1 MLYACSGGHWA
12 ACARSAGPTR
22 QPPWHCACHQ
32 NGRRLRIGEHHSGG
46 VRGVRKKRADGPD
59 DTRPGGAP
67 FASPVCN
74 IGRGLGCFCGAKKEP
89 IPLSHTAGHHASSP
103 MLQMGFKRGH
113 TMWESWSALFF
124 ALPGMGVYCIRF
136 QLSVLTG
143 SSAADR
149 CDSRKCI
156 MSFSWPAMAMR

>member
-1 MLYACSGGHWA
+1 MC
-12 ACARSAGPTR
+12 
-22 QPPWHCACHQ
+22 
-32 NGRRLRIGEHHSGG
+32 E
-46 VRGVRKKRADGPD
+46 KRADGPD

-74 IGRGLGCFCGAKKEP
+74 IGRGLGCFCGAKKRADSVEP
-89 IPLSHTAGHHASSP
+89 HSRPSCFEPNVTDGVQKGSYHVGELVGS
-103 MLQMGFKRGH
+103 
-113 TMWESWSALFF
+113 FF

-156 MSFSWPAMAMR
+156 ISFSWPAMAMR